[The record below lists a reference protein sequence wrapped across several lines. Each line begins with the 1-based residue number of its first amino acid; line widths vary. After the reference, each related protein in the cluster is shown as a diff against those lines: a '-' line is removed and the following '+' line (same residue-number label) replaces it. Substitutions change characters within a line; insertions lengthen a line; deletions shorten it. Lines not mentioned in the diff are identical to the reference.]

1 MHLPEL
7 TIGDLHVE
15 KPIIQGGMGV
25 GISLSGLA
33 SAVADQGGIG
43 VISSVA
49 LGLISNNKNYSKQ
62 ANIDLLRKEIQK
74 ARDKSDG
81 VIGVNIMVALSQY
94 EQLVKASIQEQAD
107 IVFIGAGLPL
117 KLPGFFSASAWKNKT
132 TKVAVIVSSARA
144 AGLIFKIW
152 DKKYNCVP
160 DAVVVE
166 GQKAGGHLG
175 FKENQLDDP
184 KYDLEELFPQV
195 KNSVQKFSR
204 KYGRQI
210 PVIAAGGIFY
220 GSDIKKFLE
229 LGADGVKM
237 GTRFVATKECDADE
251 NFKQQ
256 YVDCRQ
262 EDITI
267 IKSPVGLP
275 GRAIQNNFLEKVK
288 NGIKKPFS
296 CPWQCLKTCDYNKA
310 PYCIAQALVS
320 AQKGIMK
327 NGFAFAGS
335 NAYLIDKIISVRELF
350 QDLIQEFEEAVN
362 LEKNPAL
369 HCSQ

>member
-1 MHLPEL
+1 MHLPKL
-7 TIGDLHVE
+7 SIGDLQVE

-33 SAVADQGGIG
+33 SAVANQGGVG

-49 LGLISNNKNYSKQ
+49 LGLISDQTKYSKK
-62 ANIDLLRKEIQK
+62 ANIELLSQEIQK
-74 ARDKSDG
+74 ARNKTDG
-81 VIGVNIMVALSQY
+81 VIGVNIMVALTQY
-94 EQLVKASIQEQAD
+94 EELVKTSIKEEAD

-117 KLPGFFSASAWKNKT
+117 KLPGFFSESEWQNKT

-152 DKKYNCVP
+152 DKKYKCVP

-175 FKENQLDDP
+175 FKENQIDDHQ
-184 KYDLEELFPQV
+184 YALEELIPQV
-195 KNSVQKFSR
+195 RESIDKFSD
-204 KYGRQI
+204 KYNQPI

-220 GSDIKKFLE
+220 GGDIKKFLD

-237 GTRFVATKECDADE
+237 GTRFVATEECDADDK
-251 NFKQQ
+251 FKQQ
-256 YVDCRQ
+256 FVNCQ
-262 EDITI
+262 EKDLTI

-275 GRAIQNNFLEKVK
+275 GRAIKNGFLEQVK

-296 CPWQCLKTCDYNKA
+296 CPWKCLKTCDYKKA

-320 AQKGIMK
+320 AQKGIMEH
-327 NGFAFAGS
+327 GFAFAGS
-335 NAYLIDKIISVRELF
+335 NAYLIDKIVSVRELF
-350 QDLIQEFEEAVN
+350 QTLIEEFEKAAN
-362 LEKNPAL
+362 LEKQLAY
-369 HCSQ
+369 